1 MPTEIEVNLRVP
13 TLTVKTPNEPDRRI
27 DNSAVRFTKRI
38 EVPSLPKPGDLL
50 SVSTGGGRTTF
61 ECTVMRS
68 DWHEEKELFVVAC
81 TYAKRSL
88 PVETYT
94 ALVND
99 DEWTMKQ
106 LIT

>member
-1 MPTEIEVNLRVP
+1 MPTVIEVNLRVP
-13 TLTVKTPNEPDRRI
+13 TLTVKIPNEPDKRI

-38 EVPSLPKPGDLL
+38 EVPSLPKPGEML
-50 SVSTGGGRTTF
+50 SLSTNGGQTAF

-68 DWHEEKELFVVAC
+68 DWHEEKALFVVAC

-88 PVETYT
+88 PVDTYS

-99 DEWTMKQ
+99 SEWTMKQ
-106 LIT
+106 LI

>member
-1 MPTEIEVNLRVP
+1 MRVP
-13 TLTVKTPNEPDRRI
+13 TLTVRSPNEADRRI

-38 EVPSLPKPGDLL
+38 QVPALPKPGDVLAL
-50 SVSTGGGRTTF
+50 STAGGKTTF
-61 ECTVMRS
+61 ECTVTRS
-68 DWHEEKELFVVAC
+68 DWHEEKALFVVAC

-88 PVETYT
+88 PLETYS

-106 LIT
+106 LL

>member
-27 DNSAVRFTKRI
+27 DNSTVRFLKRI
-38 EVPSLPKPGDLL
+38 EVPALPKPGELL
-50 SVSTGGGRTTF
+50 SLTTNAGQTAF
-61 ECTVMRS
+61 ECTVTRS
-68 DWHEEKELFVVAC
+68 DWHEEKALFVVAC

-88 PVETYT
+88 PVETYS

-99 DEWTMKQ
+99 TDWTMKQ
-106 LIT
+106 LI

>member
-1 MPTEIEVNLRVP
+1 MPTEIEVNMRVP
-13 TLTVKTPNEPDRRI
+13 TLTVRAANEPDRRI

-38 EVPSLPKPGDLL
+38 EVPALPKPGELL
-50 SVSTGGGRTTF
+50 ALSTDGGRTTF

-68 DWHEEKELFVVAC
+68 DWNEEKGLFVVAC

-88 PVETYT
+88 PVETYS

-99 DEWTMKQ
+99 NEWTMKP
-106 LIT
+106 LL

>member
-13 TLTVKTPNEPDRRI
+13 TLTVKVPNEPDRRI

-38 EVPSLPKPGDLL
+38 EVPALPKPGESLLL
-50 SVSTGGGRTTF
+50 STNGGQTTF
-61 ECTVMRS
+61 ECTVTRS
-68 DWHEEKELFVVAC
+68 DWHEEKALFVVAC

-88 PVETYT
+88 PVDTYS

-99 DEWTMKQ
+99 TDWTMKQ
-106 LIT
+106 LI

>member
-1 MPTEIEVNLRVP
+1 MATQIEVNLRVP

-27 DNSAVRFTKRI
+27 DNSAVRFLKRI
-38 EVPSLPKPGDLL
+38 EVPSLPKAGESL
-50 SVSTGGGRTTF
+50 SLSTDSGRTTF
-61 ECTVMRS
+61 ECTVTRS

-106 LIT
+106 LI

>member
-1 MPTEIEVNLRVP
+1 MPTEIEVNMRVP
-13 TLTVKTPNEPDRRI
+13 TLTVRAPNEPDRRI

-38 EVPSLPKPGDLL
+38 EVPALPKPGELL
-50 SVSTGGGRTTF
+50 SLSTDGGRTTF

-68 DWHEEKELFVVAC
+68 DWSEEKGLFVVAC

-88 PVETYT
+88 AVETYS

-99 DEWTMKQ
+99 AEWTMKP
-106 LIT
+106 LL